1 MNDNQHGASTSD
13 NGAPAD
19 GAHSREMIL
28 AQGGMPALAMGS
40 PYAPAATQDV
50 IKGGMD
56 ASTLLHA
63 FRRRWLLAL
72 GMGLL
77 AAGIGAGVL
86 WFLFPESATAF
97 RYFQVESS
105 EQAIID
111 SSLNTG
117 RGDFDIY
124 RQTQVV
130 LIKSMRVLESALRSG
145 DLGDL
150 SYFDGVEEAD
160 RSRYLAEELRV
171 QFPQGSEV
179 LEIRLSGAA
188 PAEELKSIV
197 EAVSKAYLDEVIFEG
212 KIQRQRPR
220 DILVA
225 SYRDLDE
232 EIKRKTDAFMALLKD
247 SDSPMIYVQSGGVG
261 GDPEMAQFRTAMNE
275 SVKKLAALESQLMN
289 TTIQYEIMMRQY
301 QDPSVLEQRIEQ
313 ALEADPKYQY
323 LKNKKLS
330 YEMYIMDME
339 AVQSNRGSSAQ
350 ARSYQKQANAIA
362 QQLEQ
367 YRQQMTAA
375 IKQQNRTE
383 ADPYITQLQTD
394 YTIRRQG
401 LAQQIQQAKQQQ
413 EQMLEKLRER
423 SEIDTDLLARKAEID
438 GLKLVQAGIAE
449 RIEHWD
455 VELKRPDRVLAFGG
469 VDTSENINKTERYAI
484 SALGGLA
491 CLGLVVF
498 GVSYMEFRNRK
509 LNGPD
514 QVDQGLGIRVVG
526 MLPSLSGRRALDPS
540 HPVVAQLTESI
551 DSVRTALMHES
562 TTKRRQIVLV
572 TSPSTLEGR
581 TTVASQLAASL
592 ARAGRRTLLIDGD
605 MRHPALHTLFDLP
618 LEDGLCEVL
627 RAEVEVSD
635 VVRPTHAEG
644 LWVLTAG
651 YCDADAVHALATDQ
665 VQPIFEKLRAEY
677 DFIVIDGAPVLGLSD
692 SLLFGQHCDGA
703 LLSVLRDHTTLPKI
717 HQSAELLRSV
727 GIRLI
732 GSVIN
737 GMPSAADRRITALQS
752 VTAKSD
758 LKQLESVDS

>member
-1 MNDNQHGASTSD
+1 MNDNQHGASTSE
-13 NGAPAD
+13 NGAPD
-19 GAHSREMIL
+19 GARSREMIL
-28 AQGGMPALAMGS
+28 PQGGMPALAVGS

-56 ASTLLHA
+56 ASTLMHA

-77 AAGIGAGVL
+77 AGVVGAGVL

-97 RYFQVESS
+97 RYFKVDAS
-105 EQAIID
+105 ETPIIE
-111 SSLNTG
+111 SSLNAN

-130 LIKSMRVLESALRSG
+130 LIKSMRVLDSALRSG

-150 SYFDGVEEAD
+150 SYFDGIEEAD

-188 PAEELKSIV
+188 PAEELKEIV
-197 EAVSKAYLDEVIFEG
+197 EAVSKAYLDEVIFED
-212 KIQRQRPR
+212 KIQRQKPR

-247 SDSPMIYVQSGGVG
+247 SESPLIYLMGGAGG
-261 GDPEMAQFRTAMNE
+261 GDPELAQFRSAMNE
-275 SVKKLAALESQLMN
+275 SVKKLASLESELMN
-289 TTIQYEIMMRQY
+289 VTIQYEIMTRQY

-323 LKNKKLS
+323 LKQKKLS

-339 AVQSNRGSSAQ
+339 AVQSNRGSNAQ
-350 ARSYQKQANAIA
+350 VRQLQKQANATA

-375 IKQQNRTE
+375 MKSESRKE
-383 ADPYITQLQTD
+383 ADPYIKALQTD

-401 LAQQIQQAKQQQ
+401 LMQQIQQAKKQQ
-413 EQMLEKLRER
+413 EAMLEKLRER
-423 SEIDTDLLARKAEID
+423 SEVDTDLLARQAEIE
-438 GLKLVQAGIAE
+438 GLKMVQAGIAE

-484 SALGGLA
+484 SALGGLT
-491 CLGLVVF
+491 CLGLVMF

-526 MLPSLSGRRALDPS
+526 TLPSLSGRRALDPS

-581 TTVASQLAASL
+581 TTVSSQLAASL

-677 DFIVIDGAPVLGLSD
+677 DFIIIDGAPVLGLSD

-703 LLSVLRDHTTLPKI
+703 ILSVLRDHTTLPKI
-717 HQSAELLRSV
+717 HQAAELLRSV
-727 GIRLI
+727 GIRLV

-737 GMPSAADRRITALQS
+737 GMPSTADRRITALQS

-758 LKQLESVDS
+758 LKQLESVES